1 MPVAVSPAVRPADF
15 REALLRLPSKRPQKG
30 RQSVRDISGE
40 ALWAGKDADFD
51 RAVAFTP
58 AAFLWQREKTYLVE
72 LPALWARIPLGGR
85 DADELAD
92 EAVDALTAEGCPAP
106 HAVVVGGGHVVVV
119 WAIQHLRRPGKT
131 KPEEQHFAFRR
142 TLESWRRAALKLS
155 FVLEPLGCRPLDVAL
170 ADELLTDFIPLPF
183 VDGSPL
189 FSAFGLHDEPP
200 RVLRSEDI
208 NPIVIADVS
217 MPLKRFDARMFAAL
231 GVGRPHSK
239 KHWLKSATSLAAL
252 EPKGPGTRHPAA
264 VQIACAAVWDGESY
278 DQVVARLRTWA
289 GTCAQDGSFPF
300 HRGKGDELELI
311 AAWAVAKLKPGGPDR
326 VRARPT
332 PEDKRTTRDDVAD
345 AVRAFLAAA
354 GGAWAGAK
362 HELAKQVALW
372 RVEGGGAG
380 LCPLTTLKRVLAAL
394 KDAGDL
400 IHEVLHDG
408 RTWRSTWR
416 NKQIPAEIE
425 GNGTISEPRGQKG
438 ESTWA
443 PGLPSSALLISEGAA
458 GERLLPAGGVQRG
471 AKAIPASLPEPET
484 EDPQTQ
490 DPEDQ
495 PDAAANP
502 APENGQPR
510 PARQRRL
517 RLPRSRPDGSP
528 RRGRQRGTEGTG
540 LPELTADLIDQLSDV
555 APSLTRDQRSQLL
568 ADARARLRP
577 RPKVLADFAGALRRR
592 ASRLHHRNVL
602 AAMEPMSV
610 GEEAALQRRLEQDE
624 RAAAPEKEP
633 GLDIAALFAAARLPF
648 DQRSVFDRAQR
659 LHADGLHIVPLE
671 PRSKEPATTWSE
683 WQRRQMP
690 LTLLRRHLEGL
701 GPDAGLAIICGE
713 ASGVVVADLDDEG
726 AVAWARENLPPTPW
740 VTRTSRGEHWF
751 YRYPSTPL
759 PATTPP
765 WTGQLQGDGRYVVA
779 PGSLHPDGGR
789 YECAGD
795 WTRTKAELPVFDPRW
810 LVDVAALRAA
820 RAKIL
825 KP

>member
-15 REALLRLPSKRPQKG
+15 RDALLRLPSKRPQKG
-30 RQSVRDISGE
+30 RQAVRDISGE
-40 ALWAGKDADFD
+40 DLWAGKDADFD

-72 LPALWARIPLGGR
+72 LPALWARIPLAGH

-106 HAVVVGGGHVVVV
+106 HAVVVGGGNVVVV
-119 WAIQHLRRPGKT
+119 WAIQPLRRPGKT

-189 FSAFGLHDEPP
+189 FAAFGLHDEPP
-200 RVLRSEDI
+200 RVVRSEEID
-208 NPIVIADVS
+208 PIVIADVS

-252 EPKGPGTRHPAA
+252 EPKGPGNRHPAA

-278 DQVVARLRTWA
+278 DQVVERLRAWA

-332 PEDKRTTRDDVAD
+332 PEDKRTTRDDVAA

-372 RVEGGGAG
+372 RVESGGAG
-380 LCPLTTLKRVLAAL
+380 LCPLTTLKRVLAGL

-400 IHEVLHDG
+400 IHDVLHDG

-416 NKQIPAEIE
+416 SKQISVEIDAI
-425 GNGTISEPRGQKG
+425 GSMPEPRGQKK

-443 PGLPSSALLISEGAA
+443 PGLPSSALVTSEGAA

-471 AKAIPASLPEPET
+471 AEATIPSPVAATPNPEE
-484 EDPQTQ
+484 TQ
-490 DPEDQ
+490 DPIQARPVSET
-495 PDAAANP
+495 
-502 APENGQPR
+502 APENSQR

-517 RLPRSRPDGSP
+517 RLPRARPDGSP
-528 RRGRQRGTEGTG
+528 RRRSRGTEGTG
-540 LPELTADLIDQLSDV
+540 LPELTDELIDQLSDV
-555 APSLTRDQRSQLL
+555 APSLTRGQRAELL
-568 ADARARLRP
+568 ADARSRLRP
-577 RPKVLADFAGALRRR
+577 RPKVLADFASALRRR

-602 AAMEPMSV
+602 AAMEPMSAT
-610 GEEAALQRRLEQDE
+610 EEAALQRRDEQQQ
-624 RAAAPEKEP
+624 RSTVPEAEP

-659 LHADGLHIVPLE
+659 LHADGLHLVPLT
-671 PRSKEPATTWSE
+671 PGSKEPATTWTE
-683 WQRRQMP
+683 WQKRQMP
-690 LTLLRRHLEGL
+690 LTLLRRHLEAL

-759 PATTPP
+759 PAMAPP
-765 WTGQLQGDGRYVVA
+765 WTGQLQADGRYVVA

-789 YECAGD
+789 YEGAGD
-795 WTRTKAELPVFDPRW
+795 WTQTKEALPVFDPRW
-810 LVDVAALRAA
+810 LVDTAALRAA

-825 KP
+825 KT

>member
-15 REALLRLPSKRPQKG
+15 RDALLRLPSKRPQKG
-30 RQSVRDISGE
+30 RQAVRDISGE
-40 ALWAGKDADFD
+40 DLWAGKDADFD

-72 LPALWARIPLGGR
+72 LPALWARIPLAGR

-106 HAVVVGGGHVVVV
+106 HAVVVGGGNVVVV
-119 WAIQHLRRPGKT
+119 WAIQPLRRPGKT

-183 VDGSPL
+183 VEGSPL
-189 FSAFGLHDEPP
+189 FAAFGLHDEPP
-200 RVLRSEDI
+200 RVLRSEEID
-208 NPIVIADVS
+208 PIVIADVS

-278 DQVVARLRTWA
+278 DQVVARLRAWA

-372 RVEGGGAG
+372 RVESGGAG
-380 LCPLTTLKRVLAAL
+380 LCPLTTLKRVLAGL

-400 IHEVLHDG
+400 IHDVLHDG

-416 NKQIPAEIE
+416 SKQISVEIE
-425 GNGTISEPRGQKG
+425 GTGSTPEPRGQKG

-443 PGLPSSALLISEGAA
+443 PGLPSSALVTSEGAA
-458 GERLLPAGGVQRG
+458 GERLLPAGGVQGG
-471 AKAIPASLPEPET
+471 AEATIPSSAATPQNPEE
-484 EDPQTQ
+484 TQ
-490 DPEDQ
+490 DPDIQ
-495 PDAAANP
+495 ARPASAP
-502 APENGQPR
+502 APENSR
-510 PARQRRL
+510 PVRQRRL
-517 RLPRSRPDGSP
+517 RLPRVRLDGAVN
-528 RRGRQRGTEGTG
+528 RRSRGTEGTG
-540 LPELTADLIDQLSDV
+540 LPELTDELIHELSDV
-555 APSLTRDQRSQLL
+555 APSLTRGQRAELL
-568 ADARARLRP
+568 ADARSRLRP

-602 AAMEPMSV
+602 AAMEPMSAA
-610 GEEAALQRRLEQDE
+610 EEAALQRRDEQQQ
-624 RAAAPEKEP
+624 RSTVPEAEP

-659 LHADGLHIVPLE
+659 LHADGLHLVPLT
-671 PRSKEPATTWSE
+671 PGSKEPATTWTE
-683 WQRRQMP
+683 WQKRQMP
-690 LTLLRRHLEGL
+690 LTLLRRHLEAL

-759 PATTPP
+759 PSTAPP
-765 WTGQLQGDGRYVVA
+765 WTGQLQADGRYVVA
-779 PGSLHPDGGR
+779 AGSLHPDGGR
-789 YECAGD
+789 YEGAGD
-795 WTRTKAELPVFDPRW
+795 WTQTKDALPVFDPRW
-810 LVDVAALRAA
+810 LVDTAALRAA
-820 RAKIL
+820 RARIL
-825 KP
+825 KT